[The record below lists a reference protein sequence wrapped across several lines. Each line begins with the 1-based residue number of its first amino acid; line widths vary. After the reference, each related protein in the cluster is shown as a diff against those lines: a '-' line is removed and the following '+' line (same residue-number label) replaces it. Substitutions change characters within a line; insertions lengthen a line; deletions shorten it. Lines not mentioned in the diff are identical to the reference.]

1 MSMPSEAN
9 PYHKHLGER
18 DPQEVISQTAGRL
31 SALVQHLGPEG
42 LERSYAP
49 GKWSVRQVLC
59 HLADCEIA
67 FSFRLRQA
75 LAAPNHVIQPFDQD
89 LWAKPYRT
97 LDGLAALATFS
108 ALRMWNLALLR
119 TLTPEHYA
127 TPVSHPERGAMT
139 FATLIET
146 MAGHDLHHLGQL
158 EPLAEYLA

>member
-1 MSMPSEAN
+1 MPSEVN
-9 PYHKHLGER
+9 PYRKNLGDR

-31 SALVQHLGPEG
+31 HDLVQHLGPAG

-75 LAAPNHVIQPFDQD
+75 LATPNHVVQPFDQD

-97 LDGLAALATFS
+97 LDGFAALATFS
-108 ALRMWNLALLR
+108 ALRMWNLALLH
-119 TLTPEHYA
+119 TLTPEDYA
-127 TPVSHPERGAMT
+127 IPVTHPERGAMT
-139 FATLIET
+139 FATLVET
-146 MAGHDLHHLGQL
+146 MAGHDLNHLGQL
-158 EPLAEYLA
+158 EPLASYLA